1 MPSTQGLQ
9 TFCMFCYKW
18 HISFKYYCKAP
29 RATSI
34 KRFLFESEKWEKCFS
49 FFLSFFLIRWD
60 LSVKILF
67 LFVVSSKHLWKFP
80 LFTLCHRTQ
89 YCTHF
94 EQYKEPF
101 NLMALAEAA
110 AFLFIIIFRFSFIL
124 FKGSLELLFIE
135 EYSTSQV
142 GLILWQH
149 YFSMLFLMYGT

>member
-9 TFCMFCYKW
+9 SFCMFCCQW
-18 HISFKYYCKAP
+18 LISFKYYCEAP
-29 RATSI
+29 RTTSI
-34 KRFLFESEKWEKCFS
+34 KRFLFESEKLEKCF
-49 FFLSFFLIRWD
+49 FFLIGWA

-67 LFVVSSKHLWKFP
+67 LFVVPSKRFWKFP

-101 NLMALAEAA
+101 NLMGLAEGA

-135 EYSTSQV
+135 EYPISQV